1 MTISL
6 VVAVLAGSSAFA
18 QTPPNPSQQFG
29 APTTQQGQT
38 PIFRVTVVGHVTP
51 AINYR
56 PRKGDTEI
64 DFRGTTLMPL
74 AVGKAKVQGKK
85 GYIDID
91 AEFDKLGSPAQFGPE
106 YLTYVLWAIT
116 PEGRASNLG
125 EVQVKGDE
133 ARIHVTTELQ
143 AFGMILTAEPYFA
156 VTQPSDVV
164 VVENSLRNGTKGNV
178 EVIQAKYE
186 LLTRGTYL
194 MNQDTRGLQLKPLEP
209 GAPLDLAEARNA
221 VMLARVAGADKYAD
235 DTYLKA
241 TRLLTEAES
250 AQARKRGSDAVM
262 MAARQAVQTSEDAR
276 LIALK
281 KQQEAF
287 EAEQR
292 ARAKE
297 REAAAHDRARAEE
310 ATRRLAE
317 LEKLQAEAA
326 RIAAERDKA
335 VAEAARLAAEAQA
348 QQSRAAAA
356 QLERDKAAAE
366 AARAHAEA
374 ARIAAEAQAQQ
385 ARTAA
390 EQADREKAALR
401 EQLRQQL
408 NQVLDTRETARG
420 LIVNLSDVL
429 FDTGSATL
437 KPGTREK
444 LARVSGI
451 LLSHPDLTLQI
462 EGHTDSVGEA
472 VYNQRLS
479 ESRADS
485 VRAYLVAQGIAA
497 TSVTTSGFGETHPV
511 TSNETPAG
519 RQQNRRVELI
529 VGGAAIGTLAARD
542 NR

>member
-1 MTISL
+1 
-6 VVAVLAGSSAFA
+6 
-18 QTPPNPSQQFG
+18 
-29 APTTQQGQT
+29 
-38 PIFRVTVVGHVTP
+38 
-51 AINYR
+51 
-56 PRKGDTEI
+56 
-64 DFRGTTLMPL
+64 MPL

-116 PEGRASNLG
+116 PEGRATSLG

-164 VVENSLRNGTKGNV
+164 VVENSLRDGTKGNV
-178 EVIQAKYE
+178 DVIQAKYE

-194 MNQDTRGLQLKPLEP
+194 MNQDTRGLKLKPLEP

-221 VMLARVAGADKYAD
+221 VMLARVASADKYAN

-281 KQQEAF
+281 KQEEAF

-292 ARAKE
+292 ARAQE

-326 RIAAERDKA
+326 RVAAERDKA

-356 QLERDKAAAE
+356 QLERDRAAAE
-366 AARAHAEA
+366 AARANAEA

-385 ARTAA
+385 ARAAA

-401 EQLRQQL
+401 DQLRQQL

-437 KPGTREK
+437 KPGAREK
-444 LARVSGI
+444 LARIAGI
-451 LLSHPDLTLQI
+451 LLSHPDLRLQI

-472 VYNQRLS
+472 DYNQRLS

-485 VRAYLVAQGIAA
+485 VRAYLLAQGIAA
-497 TSVTTSGFGETHPV
+497 ASVITTGFGETRPV
-511 TSNETPAG
+511 TSNDTPAG
-519 RQQNRRVELI
+519 RQQNRRVEVV
-529 VGGAAIGTLAARD
+529 VGGDVIGTVAARD
-542 NR
+542 SR

>member
-1 MTISL
+1 MRKRAMTISFVIASL
-6 VVAVLAGSSAFA
+6 VTGSASA
-18 QTPPNPSQQFG
+18 QTPPNPGQQFDT
-29 APTTQQGQT
+29 ATPQGRT

-74 AVGKAKVQGKK
+74 ALGEAKVQGKK
-85 GYIDID
+85 GYIDIE
-91 AEFDKLGSPAQFGPE
+91 AKFDKLGSPAQFGPE

-116 PEGRASNLG
+116 PEGRARNLG

-133 ARIHVTTELQ
+133 ARVHVTTELQ
-143 AFGMILTAEPYFA
+143 AFGLIVTAEPYFA

-164 VVENSLRNGTKGNV
+164 VLENSLRDDTKGKY

-186 LLTRGTYL
+186 LLKRGTYL
-194 MNQDTRGLQLKPLEP
+194 MNHDTRGLKLKPLEP

-221 VMLARVAGADKYAD
+221 VMLARIARADKYAD

-241 TRLLTEAES
+241 TRLLTAAES

-262 MAARQAVQTSEDAR
+262 MSARQAVQTAEDAR
-276 LIALK
+276 LIALQ
-281 KQQEAF
+281 KQEEEYQ
-287 EAEQR
+287 AEQR
-292 ARAKE
+292 ALAKE
-297 REAAAHDRARAEE
+297 REAAALDRARAEE

-326 RIAAERDKA
+326 RVAAERDKA

-348 QQSRAAAA
+348 QQSRAIAA

-366 AARAHAEA
+366 AAR
-374 ARIAAEAQAQQ
+374 IAAETQAQQ
-385 ARTAA
+385 ARAAA
-390 EQADREKAALR
+390 EQADRDKAALR
-401 EQLRQQL
+401 DQLRRQL

-437 KPGTREK
+437 KPATREK
-444 LARVSGI
+444 LARVAGI
-451 LLSHPDLTLQI
+451 LLSHSDLKLQI

-472 VYNQRLS
+472 GYNQRLS
-479 ESRADS
+479 ENRADS
-485 VRAYLVAQGIAA
+485 VRAYLVAQGITA
-497 TSVTTSGFGETHPV
+497 TTVATAGFGETQPV
-511 TSNETPAG
+511 ASNESPAG
-519 RQQNRRVELI
+519 RQQNRRVEL
-529 VGGAAIGTLAARD
+529 VVAGDAIGTTALATRPD
-542 NR
+542 R